1 MPMRDR
7 SRAAVS
13 RQTLVGLRS
22 VALGAGGCAGRH
34 QRTFLPRQRRKR
46 GQRSPGPPPALSRP
60 PSRTEHP
67 SRRRASRRWAACQCG
82 NRRALPARAPWTGL
96 ERCRCRRST
105 HPAPLPPAS
114 RRATCPTN
122 TTKGGPGRLQRPHER
137 AANQIGGFGLQA
149 YVLAR
154 ASGLLLLLC
163 EVSASSSTVFHLRAD
178 MSAALYVGR
187 ITPLGWSGAAPNVRN
202 SRRSASRRA
211 ALIFGMAGR
220 NADRILHRA
229 TEVASSS
236 WVHFLSRSER
246 SS

>member
-149 YVLAR
+149 HVLAR
-154 ASGLLLLLC
+154 ASGLIVRSFGKQQHSFPPAC
-163 EVSASSSTVFHLRAD
+163 GHVGGAVRGPDHASGV
-178 MSAALYVGR
+178 VGR
-187 ITPLGWSGAAPNVRN
+187 CAERAQLAQVGEQAGGVDLRHGRTECRPDLAPGNGSREFVLGTFFVTK
-202 SRRSASRRA
+202 RA
-211 ALIFGMAGR
+211 
-220 NADRILHRA
+220 
-229 TEVASSS
+229 V
-236 WVHFLSRSER
+236 
-246 SS
+246 